1 MADPVQI
8 QNMDAKQIAELHIVE
23 RYLADQLSEEEAQA
37 FEAYVEAHPE
47 VTREIENISRMKAGL
62 AALRQRGELEALL
75 KKQRRAPVWAVLA
88 ASAAA
93 VVLAIVIVPRYWSGS
108 ADRPLLAVTAEQLL
122 GDNKQPLPI
131 AGRFTIAR
139 ARGMVDVVTV
149 TAPEQAVELRL
160 ETNAEAASQPYSV
173 EMFRVSGTAL
183 TPLGNLPEAIS
194 QSDGTV
200 SIFVRG
206 SALLPGNYLVRATPA
221 GGSEVAEFALQ
232 VQGP

>member
-1 MADPVQI
+1 MADSLQI
-8 QNMDAKQIAELHIVE
+8 QTMDAKQIAELHIVE
-23 RYLADQLSEEEAQA
+23 RYLADQLSDEEAQA

-62 AALRQRGELEALL
+62 VTLRQRGELDALM

-93 VVLAIVIVPRYWSGS
+93 VVLAIVILPRYWSGS
-108 ADRPLLAVTAEQLL
+108 ADRPLLAVTAGQLL

-149 TAPEQAVELRL
+149 PAPEQAVELRL
-160 ETNAEAASQPYSV
+160 DTQAEAASQRYSL

-183 TPLGNLPEAIS
+183 TSLGNLPEAIS
-194 QSDGTV
+194 QPDGTV
-200 SIFVRG
+200 SIFVRS
-206 SALLPGNYLVRATPA
+206 SALLPGNYLVRATPSD
-221 GGSEVAEFALQ
+221 GSEVAEFALQ

>member
-1 MADPVQI
+1 MADPLQI
-8 QNMDAKQIAELHIVE
+8 QTMDAKQIAELHIVE

-47 VTREIENISRMKAGL
+47 VTRDIENISRMKAGL
-62 AALRQRGELEALL
+62 ATLRQRGELDSLV

-93 VVLAIVIVPRYWSGS
+93 VVLAIVILPRYLSDS
-108 ADRPLLAVTAEQLL
+108 ADKPLLAVAAGQLL
-122 GDNKQPLPI
+122 GNNQQPLPI
-131 AGRFTIAR
+131 ARSFTIAR
-139 ARGMVDVVTV
+139 ARGMVDVVTGPD
-149 TAPEQAVELRL
+149 PEQAVELRL
-160 ETNAEAASQPYSV
+160 DTHAAASQRYSV

-206 SALLPGNYLVRATPA
+206 SALLPGNYLVRATPF